1 MTSQQPRLGPAWRSN
16 ASGGRG
22 FQPPPAVPDA
32 SSKQHQQQ
40 HGGGDHGR
48 DRSGS
53 HASGGSSGRNP
64 FSLLDD
70 DADEIVSGGGGGG
83 STATSTSSR
92 FANLRS
98 SGPSYNRS
106 ASTGTA
112 TSSGGKP
119 GGRSLADLAAAAGL
133 GSGGGERGG
142 EGRPTSSSG
151 LSRSSST
158 GYHGSSGGHTQRGRG
173 GSGDHGDGFGSNS
186 SGGNVIRYTREK
198 LLSLRPVPKGG
209 EGLPDVLR
217 ALEGSVCVS
226 DAAQDPGECFFG
238 EWLVGWCWLSL
249 WILLAMH
256 FICSFQ
262 TLLFH
267 PSLISTHFPIS
278 PSTLSLSPTLTVC
291 WDDFDPEEIWAS
303 AAARERRSGGPPPSK
318 APESRGSSGRN
329 LRDLDDDGGIGRS
342 GSRTIPR
349 ESSGGGFGGG
359 VGRWQRGVALP
370 ADDGRG
376 SGGRGSSNRDVDAN
390 NPDDLWDDPTGGGGG
405 TGAAADFSAFG
416 GSLEDDSLPKG
427 KTGMSGA
434 FELSDMSKAAAAFEA
449 ELHGDK
455 KSNGENEDAGDDG
468 NYTHTV
474 DPSRPLASTGTTIR
488 SGSGNHVNVFE
499 DFGDDDDEAPGDE
512 LAVKSGNEV
521 SDASSRL
528 MKMIG
533 VSGSG
538 GNAAP
543 NEAAAPA
550 SENKPDEEAASI
562 PSNPW
567 GAAPSIPS
575 NPWGEPASS
584 GDSQRGSSFGNQ
596 QAREAEVAAQRQ
608 QEELRRRRQQE
619 EEEQKRWAE
628 MQAKQQAELQ
638 AQQQQA
644 RLQQQSQVEL
654 VLIERISNILEASW
668 GRSDLASILA
678 TLHAEDSRV
687 IAILSTGNAL
697 RALIA
702 RHPQRIALVRDP
714 QLGAEMA
721 ALVLSNQQW
730 QARQAQMA
738 QQQQAQNQAREQEL
752 RQQQE
757 ALVRAQQQRQ
767 QQEAIARAQVA
778 QAREAQERHMQQQQ
792 NQSQTV
798 IKDAPWFY
806 ADPQGNIQVC
816 C

>member
-1 MTSQQPRLGPAWRSN
+1 MLVMLLRILVSAFLGN
-16 ASGGRG
+16 
-22 FQPPPAVPDA
+22 
-32 SSKQHQQQ
+32 
-40 HGGGDHGR
+40 
-48 DRSGS
+48 
-53 HASGGSSGRNP
+53 
-64 FSLLDD
+64 
-70 DADEIVSGGGGGG
+70 
-83 STATSTSSR
+83 
-92 FANLRS
+92 
-98 SGPSYNRS
+98 
-106 ASTGTA
+106 
-112 TSSGGKP
+112 
-119 GGRSLADLAAAAGL
+119 
-133 GSGGGERGG
+133 
-142 EGRPTSSSG
+142 
-151 LSRSSST
+151 
-158 GYHGSSGGHTQRGRG
+158 
-173 GSGDHGDGFGSNS
+173 
-186 SGGNVIRYTREK
+186 
-198 LLSLRPVPKGG
+198 
-209 EGLPDVLR
+209 
-217 ALEGSVCVS
+217 C
-226 DAAQDPGECFFG
+226 
-238 EWLVGWCWLSL
+238 WLVGVGFRCGYCLQCFSSVPFKHCYS
-249 WILLAMH
+249 ILHSYPHTSQYHL
-256 FICSFQ
+256 Q
-262 TLLFH
+262 
-267 PSLISTHFPIS
+267 
-278 PSTLSLSPTLTVC
+278 LSLSPTLTVC
-291 WDDFDPEEIWAS
+291 WDDFDPDEIWAS

-767 QQEAIARAQVA
+767 QQEAIARAQAA
-778 QAREAQERHMQQQQ
+778 QAREAQERHMQQQQQQ